1 MAANGRQA
9 ERLVLYAPRMQ
20 TKSILARIIAPFVN
34 RKPALQSL
42 PKDSHGIAR
51 DAIPPRVLGVI
62 RRLREGGFEA
72 FVVGGGVRDLLLKFA
87 PKDFDVATNA
97 HPEQIRALF
106 RNCRLIG
113 RRFRLAHVFFG
124 RDYIEVTTYRA
135 SAQDQDD
142 ADEDRMRVA
151 EHGQLLRDNVYGS
164 RLDDVLRRDFTVNAL
179 YFDPD
184 AETVLDYVGGVADLR
199 ARTLRTI
206 GDPAERFREDPVRML
221 RAARFAAKLDF
232 KVDAAAL
239 KVMPA
244 HAELLHH
251 VSPHRMLDETIKL
264 FHGGAALASLHT
276 LRRLDLF
283 RFLFPQTDMVLKEPG
298 ARAEVFARLIERAL
312 ANTDARVREGKAVI
326 PPFLIACF
334 LWEPI
339 RHAVASFVAR
349 GIAPAEGFERACHG
363 VIHEQNRHVAVTKH
377 VAGVVRDILWLQHR
391 LEERRARTVRPTLH
405 HERFRAGY
413 DFLLMRAQAGEP
425 LAEIAGWWTRIQTLP
440 LEDQNAM
447 IHERHAAVPAPDKR
461 KRRRRG
467 RRRNAAVEPAVS
479 P

>member
-1 MAANGRQA
+1 
-9 ERLVLYAPRMQ
+9 MQ
-20 TKSILARIIAPFVN
+20 TKSFMARIIAPFVN
-34 RKPALQSL
+34 RKPSLQSL
-42 PKDSHGIAR
+42 PKESHGIAR
-51 DAIPPRVLGVI
+51 EAIPQRVLGVI

-72 FVVGGGVRDLLLKFA
+72 FVVGGGVRDLLLKRA

-124 RDYIEVTTYRA
+124 REYIEVTTYRA
-135 SAQDQDD
+135 SAQDLDE
-142 ADEDRMRVA
+142 ADGDRMRVA

-184 AETVLDYVGGVADLR
+184 AETVLDYVDGVADLR

-206 GDPAERFREDPVRML
+206 GAPAERFREDPVRML

-232 KVDAAAL
+232 QVDAAAL
-239 KVMPA
+239 KVLPA
-244 HAELLHH
+244 NAEMLRH
-251 VSPHRMLDETIKL
+251 VSPHRMLDETLKL
-264 FHGGAALASLHT
+264 FHGGAAQASLRT
-276 LRRLDLF
+276 LRAFDLF
-283 RFLFPQTDMVLKEPG
+283 RFLFPQTDRVLKEQEGEG
-298 ARAEVFARLIERAL
+298 AAEAFARLIERAL
-312 ANTDARVREGKAVI
+312 ANTDARVREGRAVI

-339 RHAVASFVAR
+339 RRMAASFATR
-349 GIAPAEGFERACHG
+349 GIAPAESFERACHD

-391 LEERRARTVRPTLH
+391 LEERRARIVRPTLH
-405 HERFRAGY
+405 HERFRAAY

-425 LAEIAGWWTRIQTLP
+425 LAEIADWWTRIQTLP
-440 LEDQNAM
+440 PEEQNVM
-447 IHERHAAVPAPDKR
+447 IHERHAAAPAPEKR

-467 RRRNAAVEPAVS
+467 RRRRPEAVPAPPS
-479 P
+479 

>member
-1 MAANGRQA
+1 
-9 ERLVLYAPRMQ
+9 MQ
-20 TKSILARIIAPFVN
+20 TKSIMARIIAPFVN

-42 PKDSHGIAR
+42 PKERHGIAR
-51 DAIPPRVLGVI
+51 EAIPPRVLGVI

-72 FVVGGGVRDLLLKFA
+72 FVVGGGVRDLLLQRA

-124 RDYIEVTTYRA
+124 REYIEVTTYRA
-135 SAQDQDD
+135 SPQDLDE

-206 GDPAERFREDPVRML
+206 GAAAERFREDPVRML
-221 RAARFAAKLDF
+221 RAARFAAKLGF
-232 KVDAAAL
+232 TVDAEALAA
-239 KVMPA
+239 MPGR
-244 HAELLHH
+244 AELLLH

-264 FHGGAALASLHT
+264 FHGGAAQASLHT
-276 LRRLDLF
+276 LRALDLF
-283 RFLFPQTDMVLKEPG
+283 RFLFPQTDTVLKEQG
-298 ARAEVFARLIERAL
+298 AGAEICARLIERAL

-339 RHAVASFVAR
+339 RRAAAALSAA
-349 GIAPAEGFERACHG
+349 GTAPAEGFERACHG

-391 LEERRARTVRPTLH
+391 LEERRPRAVRATLQ
-405 HERFRAGY
+405 HERFRAAY

-425 LAEIAGWWTRIQTLP
+425 LDEIAEWWTRIQALP

-447 IHERHAAVPAPDKR
+447 IHERHAAAPAPARRKR
-461 KRRRRG
+461 RRRRG
-467 RRRNAAVEPAVS
+467 RRDRRETVPAEPASS